1 VAVLFTVGVSAA
13 QAAIVVRGRGVA
25 YGTPSVGHSGTNVG
39 LVVAGVVILALVLG
53 GIVYAIVADRR
64 LVTPAVVATGS
75 TPLSDR
81 SSEAEQP
88 RKAA

>member
-1 VAVLFTVGVSAA
+1 
-13 QAAIVVRGRGVA
+13 
-25 YGTPSVGHSGTNVG
+25 
-39 LVVAGVVILALVLG
+39 VVILALVLG